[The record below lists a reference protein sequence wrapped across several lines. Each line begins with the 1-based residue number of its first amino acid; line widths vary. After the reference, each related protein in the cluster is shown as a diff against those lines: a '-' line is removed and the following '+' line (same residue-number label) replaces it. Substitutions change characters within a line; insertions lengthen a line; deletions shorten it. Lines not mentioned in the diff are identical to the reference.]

1 MKFRYRLMMP
11 GELTSLVTVYQKN
24 QAALG
29 WTAAAHPVGQS
40 KPLTNFRTVRDTGWH
55 QSFRTLNLHFKRA
68 NLEIKWSD
76 RP

>member
-1 MKFRYRLMMP
+1 MMP

-40 KPLTNFRTVRDTGWH
+40 KPLTNFRTVRDIQNGIIASEH
-55 QSFRTLNLHFKRA
+55 
-68 NLEIKWSD
+68 
-76 RP
+76 

>member
-1 MKFRYRLMMP
+1 VLGDKAMKFQYRLMMP

-40 KPLTNFRTVRDTGWH
+40 KPLTNFRTVRDIQNGIIATEH
-55 QSFRTLNLHFKRA
+55 
-68 NLEIKWSD
+68 
-76 RP
+76 